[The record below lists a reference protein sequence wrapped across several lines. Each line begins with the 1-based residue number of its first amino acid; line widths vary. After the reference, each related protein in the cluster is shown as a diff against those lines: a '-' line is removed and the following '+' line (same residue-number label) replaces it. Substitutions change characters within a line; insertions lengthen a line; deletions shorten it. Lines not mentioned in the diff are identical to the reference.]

1 LTPSHQPSREKK
13 MRLKVLT
20 PAYRSRYSYQA
31 MFFRTL
37 IGSAIGVFALTAL
50 ISGQA
55 PAQQPA
61 AAPVPEKSLWD
72 GAYTGEQARLGEFL
86 YGTNCSACHAPNM
99 TGRLDLDGDA
109 FPLIGSEFWRRH
121 EGKGLNETFAYMRT
135 RMPRG
140 AEGSLRDRDYAAILA
155 YILEANGY
163 PAGMTELP
171 ATAAELAA
179 YKFTDAP
186 AAR

>member
-1 LTPSHQPSREKK
+1 MLS
-13 MRLKVLT
+13 LAAVLSAH
-20 PAYRSRYSYQA
+20 PFGPQA
-31 MFFRTL
+31 
-37 IGSAIGVFALTAL
+37 
-50 ISGQA
+50 A
-55 PAQQPA
+55 PAGQEPAAQPA
-61 AAPVPEKSLWD
+61 VPEKSLWD
-72 GAYTGEQARLGEFL
+72 GAFTADQAKFGAFL
-86 YGTNCSACHAPNM
+86 YDTHCSACHAPNM
-99 TGRLDLDGDA
+99 TGRLDVNGDA
-109 FPLIGSEFWRRH
+109 FPLVGSEFWRRH
-121 EGKGLNETFAYMRT
+121 EGKGLNETFQYMRT

-186 AAR
+186 AR

>member
-1 LTPSHQPSREKK
+1 
-13 MRLKVLT
+13 M
-20 PAYRSRYSYQA
+20 
-31 MFFRTL
+31 FRTL

-55 PAQQPA
+55 AQPA
-61 AAPVPEKSLWD
+61 AGQQAEAPVAEKSLWD
-72 GAYTGEQARLGEFL
+72 GAYTNDQARLGEFL
-86 YGTNCSACHAPNM
+86 YGTNCSDCHAPNM

-121 EGKGLNETFAYMRT
+121 QGKGLNEIFQYMRT

-140 AEGSLRDRDYAAILA
+140 AAGSLRDRDYAAILA

-171 ATAAELAA
+171 LTTAELAA

-186 AAR
+186 AR